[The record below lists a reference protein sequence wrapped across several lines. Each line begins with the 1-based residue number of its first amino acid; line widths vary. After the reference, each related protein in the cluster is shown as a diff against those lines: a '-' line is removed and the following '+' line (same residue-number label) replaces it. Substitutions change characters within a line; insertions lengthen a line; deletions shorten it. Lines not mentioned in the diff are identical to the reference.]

1 MSTQKLWYVRHGAN
15 ISGPHPGAVIASY
28 LLLGRLAHRDEVSLD
43 KIAWM
48 PLEDVL
54 ELLPLNRLVD
64 TAAADYEKKKW
75 NEERYRAALRWADE
89 RQMTERRQG
98 AAREAEAE
106 AEPQPERQRS
116 KTDRRR
122 VEESPDILALRELHI
137 QSELQRQRKRE
148 RFYGVAA
155 ALAIL
160 VLGAVAAAVVFA
172 PVKPFKIGL
181 GPYTPACEQPAAPL
195 VNWSN
200 CDKSGAWLRGAD
212 LKNADLGWAHLN
224 SAQLG
229 GSNLAY
235 ANLAGADLGYADLSR
250 AQLFGANLTN
260 ADLGNADF
268 SGADLRYADLRG
280 SNIAAATLK
289 GARLDHALWP
299 DGRRCGEGSIG
310 LCK

>member
-1 MSTQKLWYVRHGAN
+1 MSTQKLWYVRHGEN

-28 LLLGRLAHRDEVSLD
+28 LLLGRLAHSDEVSLD
-43 KIAWM
+43 NITWT
-48 PLEDVL
+48 PLQDVL

-75 NEERYRAALRWADE
+75 QEERYRAALRWADE
-89 RQMTERRQG
+89 RQVTERRTG
-98 AAREAEAE
+98 APNGEQ

-122 VEESPDILALRELHI
+122 VEESPDILALRELH
-137 QSELQRQRKRE
+137 LQGESQRRRKRD
-148 RFYGVAA
+148 RFYGVVA
-155 ALAIL
+155 ALVIL

-172 PVKPFKIGL
+172 PVKPFKVGL
-181 GPYTPACEQPAAPL
+181 GPYTPACGQPAAPL

-212 LKNADLGWAHLN
+212 LKNADLGWARLN

-235 ANLAGADLGYADLSR
+235 ANLAGADLSYADLSR
-250 AQLFGANLTN
+250 AQLFGANLAN
-260 ADLGNADF
+260 ADLGNADL

-280 SNIAAATLK
+280 SKVEAATLT
-289 GARLDHALWP
+289 GARLDHALWR